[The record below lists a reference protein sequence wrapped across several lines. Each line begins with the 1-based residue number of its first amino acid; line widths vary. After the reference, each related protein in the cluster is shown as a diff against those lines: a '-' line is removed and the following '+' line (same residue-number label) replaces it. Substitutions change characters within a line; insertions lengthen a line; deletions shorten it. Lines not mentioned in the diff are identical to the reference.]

1 MHGWAAFGKQ
11 GEKGY
16 VVWRNGMDF
25 FSVVSLAGGLA
36 LFLYGMT
43 IMGGGLEKLA
53 GGRTESI
60 LQKLTSSTFKGVLFG
75 TLITALIQSSSGTTV
90 IIIGLVNSSIMQLQQ
105 AVGVIMGANIGTTVT
120 AQLLRL
126 TDITGDNF
134 FLRLLKPSTLAPAIA
149 FVGMFFYVFMK
160 SAKKKNI
167 GQILLGFGIL
177 FSGMFAMEAA
187 VMPLRESPL
196 FAQLFSGLQN
206 PFLGIL
212 AGALVTAVIQSSSAS
227 VGILQALT
235 VTGAVTWGSA
245 IPIILGQNI
254 GTCATGLIASVGAS
268 RAAKRVAYCHLYFNI
283 IGSLLFVGII
293 YGVKAL
299 VGFPGWNDT
308 IGKGDVAN
316 FHTLF
321 NVAATLVFLPFTKW
335 LVKMAE
341 KTVRDRP
348 GDSHPELEATV
359 LDARLYTSPS
369 VAIAQARKAVEQM
382 ADVGRLIQKSA
393 LGLLVKFNAEDN
405 DLAQQR
411 EAVIDKLDVNVSN
424 YLVNMNELDLSE
436 YESREVTTLLTFV
449 TEYERIG
456 DYAINIVERGGEVF
470 DKEIRFSEQAQGE
483 LAVLDEAV
491 GEIFD
496 LATQAF
502 AHSDTD
508 TAAQVEPLEEV
519 VDSICELLRERHI
532 QRLKNGQCN
541 IEAGIVF
548 LEVLT
553 DYERIS
559 DHCSN
564 IAARLMSQEA
574 EVMDLHELRRSL
586 HSGDE
591 PRYNELAAYYRRR
604 YFGRMEEQDSGGAE
618 QLQFEPLAED
628 E

>member
-1 MHGWAAFGKQ
+1 MSFF
-11 GEKGY
+11 
-16 VVWRNGMDF
+16 DF
-25 FSVVSLAGGLA
+25 VALAGGLA

-43 IMGGGLEKLA
+43 IMGNGLEKVA

-60 LQKLTSSTFKGVLFG
+60 LQKLTSSTFKGVAFG
-75 TLITALIQSSSGTTV
+75 AVVTALIQSSSGTTV
-90 IIIGLVNSSIMQLQQ
+90 IIIGLVNSGIMQLQQ

-126 TDITGDNF
+126 TDITGENF
-134 FLRLLKPSTLAPAIA
+134 FMRLLKPSTLAPAIA
-149 FVGMFFYVFMK
+149 FVGMLFFVFMK

-177 FSGMFAMEAA
+177 FTGMFAMEGA
-187 VMPLRESPL
+187 VLPLRDSPL
-196 FAQLFSGLQN
+196 FIQLFSGLSN
-206 PFLGIL
+206 PLLGVL

-254 GTCATGLIASVGAS
+254 GTCATGLIASIGAS

-283 IGSLLFVGII
+283 LGSALFIAII
-293 YGVKAL
+293 YTIKAL
-299 VGFPGWNDT
+299 IGIPGWDDPV
-308 IGKGDVAN
+308 GKGGVAN

-321 NVAATLVFLPFTKW
+321 NVAATLVFLPFAKL
-335 LVKMAE
+335 LVRLSEM
-341 KTVRDRP
+341 TVRDKP
-348 GDSHPELEATV
+348 GDDHPELEATL
-359 LDARLYTSPS
+359 LDERLYTSPS

-382 ADVGRLIQKSA
+382 ANIGRMIQKDAVSV
-393 LGLLVKFNAEDN
+393 LVKYDKESF

-411 EAVIDKLDVNVSN
+411 EDVIDKLDVSITN
-424 YLVNMNELDLSE
+424 YLVDMNELDLSE

-456 DYAINIVERGGEVF
+456 DYAINVVERGGEVF
-470 DKEIRFSEQAQGE
+470 DKEIRFSEDAQRE
-483 LAVLDEAV
+483 LNVLNDAV

-496 LATQAF
+496 LSTQAF
-502 AHSDTD
+502 VHSDTD
-508 TAAQVEPLEEV
+508 VAARVEPLEETI
-519 VDSICELLRERHI
+519 DSICETLRERHI
-532 QRLKNGQCN
+532 DRLKNGQCY

-564 IAARLMSQEA
+564 IAARLLSLEA
-574 EVMDLHELRRSL
+574 EVMDPHELRRNL
-586 HSGDE
+586 HSGGE
-591 PRYNELAAYYRRR
+591 PRYNEMAQQYRKK
-604 YFGRMEEQDSGGAE
+604 YFALLDDAKEDDSAV
-618 QLQFEPLAED
+618 QLEFSES
-628 E
+628 

>member
-1 MHGWAAFGKQ
+1 MTFFD
-11 GEKGY
+11 
-16 VVWRNGMDF
+16 VVA
-25 FSVVSLAGGLA
+25 LAGGLA

-43 IMGGGLEKLA
+43 IMGSGLEKLA

-60 LQKLTSSTFKGVLFG
+60 LQKLTSSTTKGVLFG
-75 TLITALIQSSSGTTV
+75 ALITALIQSSSGTTV
-90 IIIGLVNSSIMQLQQ
+90 IIIGLVNSGIMQLQQ
-105 AVGVIMGANIGTTVT
+105 AVGVVMGANIGTTVT

-134 FLRLLKPSTLAPAIA
+134 FLRLLKPSTLAPALA
-149 FVGMFFYVFMK
+149 FAGMLFYVFMK

-177 FSGMFAMEAA
+177 FSGMFAMEGA
-187 VMPLRESPL
+187 VMPLRDSPL
-196 FAQLFSGLQN
+196 FVSWFSELQN

-212 AGALVTAVIQSSSAS
+212 AGALVTALIQSSSAS

-268 RAAKRVAYCHLYFNI
+268 KAAKRVAYCHLYFNI
-283 IGSLLFVGII
+283 VGSLLFVGII

-299 VGFPGWNDT
+299 VGFSAWDDP

-335 LVKMAE
+335 LVRLAE
-341 KTVRDRP
+341 WTVRERP
-348 GDSHPELEATV
+348 GDSHPELEETI
-359 LDARLYTSPS
+359 LDTRLYQSPS

-382 ADVGRLIQKSA
+382 ADVGQLIQGDAAS
-393 LGLLVKFNAEDN
+393 LLVKFSAEGA
-405 DLAQQR
+405 DLQQQR
-411 EAVIDKLDVNVSN
+411 ESVIDRLDVSITN

-436 YESREVTTLLTFV
+436 YESREVTKLLTFV

-456 DYAINIVERGGEVF
+456 DYAINIVERGGEMF
-470 DKEIRFSEQAQGE
+470 DKEIRFSEQAQRE
-483 LAVLDEAV
+483 LLVLNAAV
-491 GEIFD
+491 GESFD

-502 AHSDTD
+502 THDDTD
-508 TAAQVEPLEEV
+508 VAARVEPLEET
-519 VDSICELLRERHI
+519 VDAICELLRERHI
-532 QRLKNGQCN
+532 KRLKAGQCS

-553 DYERIS
+553 DFERIS

-564 IAARLMSQEA
+564 IGARLLSQEA
-574 EVMDLHELRRSL
+574 EVMDAHELRRSL
-586 HSGDE
+586 HRGDE
-591 PRYNELAAYYRRR
+591 PRYNELARQYRVK
-604 YFGRMEEQDSGGAE
+604 YLGQMEEEETGGAV
-618 QLQFEPLAED
+618 QLAFTAE
-628 E
+628 EER